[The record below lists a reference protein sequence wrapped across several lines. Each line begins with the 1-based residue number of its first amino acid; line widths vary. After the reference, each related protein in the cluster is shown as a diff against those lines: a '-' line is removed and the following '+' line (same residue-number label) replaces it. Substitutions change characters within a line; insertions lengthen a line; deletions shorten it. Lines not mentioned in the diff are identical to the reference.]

1 MAMFQR
7 ILVPVDLTQKNARA
21 VETARDLASESG
33 GTVTLLHV
41 IETLDLPFD
50 ELEGFYARLEQKA
63 RRAMDEMAAPLQEA
77 GLSFARRVSY
87 GKRAEEIV
95 DFAAEEDS
103 DLIILSSH
111 RIDLENPGSSWTTL
125 SYKVAILAQCPV
137 LLVK

>member
-1 MAMFQR
+1 MFQR
-7 ILVPVDLTQKNARA
+7 ILVPVDLTQKNAHA
-21 VETARDLASESG
+21 VKTARDLAAESG

-41 IETLDLPFD
+41 IETLDLPFE
-50 ELEGFYARLEQKA
+50 ELEGFYARLEEKA
-63 RRAMDEMAAPLQEA
+63 RRAMEEMAEPLQEA

-87 GKRAEEIV
+87 GRRAEEIV

>member
-1 MAMFQR
+1 MFQR
-7 ILVPVDLTQKNARA
+7 ILVPVDLTQKNTHA
-21 VETARDLASESG
+21 VETARDLAAESG

-41 IETLDLPFD
+41 IETLDLPFE
-50 ELEGFYARLEQKA
+50 ELEGFYARLEEKA
-63 RRAMDEMAAPLQEA
+63 RRAMEEMAEPLQEA

-87 GKRAEEIV
+87 GRRAEEIV
-95 DFAAEEDS
+95 DFAAEQDS

>member
-1 MAMFQR
+1 MFQR
-7 ILVPVDLTQKNARA
+7 ILVPVDLTQKNTHA
-21 VETARDLASESG
+21 VETARDLAAESG

-41 IETLDLPFD
+41 IETLDLPFE
-50 ELEGFYARLEQKA
+50 ELEGFYARLEEKA
-63 RRAMDEMAAPLQEA
+63 RRAMEEMAKPLQEA

-87 GKRAEEIV
+87 GRRAEEIV

>member
-1 MAMFQR
+1 MFQR
-7 ILVPVDLTQKNARA
+7 ILVPVDLTQKNTHA
-21 VETARDLASESG
+21 VETARDLAAESG

-41 IETLDLPFD
+41 IETLDLPFE
-50 ELEGFYARLEQKA
+50 ELEGFYARLEEKA
-63 RRAMDEMAAPLQEA
+63 RRAMEEMAKPLQEA

-87 GKRAEEIV
+87 GRRAEEIV
-95 DFAAEEDS
+95 EFAAEEDS

>member
-1 MAMFQR
+1 MFQR
-7 ILVPVDLTQKNARA
+7 ILVPVDLTQKNAHA
-21 VETARDLASESG
+21 VKTARDLAAESG

-41 IETLDLPFD
+41 IEALYLPFE
-50 ELEGFYARLEQKA
+50 ELEGFYARLEEKA
-63 RRAMDEMAAPLQEA
+63 RRAMEEMAEPLQEA

-87 GKRAEEIV
+87 GRRAEEIV

>member
-1 MAMFQR
+1 MFQR
-7 ILVPVDLTQKNARA
+7 ILVPVDLTQKNTHA
-21 VETARDLASESG
+21 VKTARDLAAESG

-41 IETLDLPFD
+41 IETLDLPFE
-50 ELEGFYARLEQKA
+50 ELEGFYARLEEKA
-63 RRAMDEMAAPLQEA
+63 RRAMDEMAAPLQKA

-87 GKRAEEIV
+87 GRRAEEIV

>member
-1 MAMFQR
+1 MFQR
-7 ILVPVDLTQKNARA
+7 MLVPVDLTQQNAHA
-21 VETARDLASESG
+21 VETARDLAAESG

-41 IETLDLPFD
+41 IETLDLPFE
-50 ELEGFYARLEQKA
+50 ELEGFYARLEEKA
-63 RRAMDEMAAPLQEA
+63 RRAMNEMASPLQEV

-87 GKRAEEIV
+87 GRRAEEIV

>member
-1 MAMFQR
+1 MFQR
-7 ILVPVDLTQKNARA
+7 ILVPVDLTQKNTHA
-21 VETARDLASESG
+21 VETARDLAAESG

-41 IETLDLPFD
+41 IETLDLPFE
-50 ELEGFYARLEQKA
+50 ELEGFYARLEEKA
-63 RRAMDEMAAPLQEA
+63 RRAMEEMAEPLQEA

-87 GKRAEEIV
+87 GRRAEEIV

>member
-1 MAMFQR
+1 MFQR
-7 ILVPVDLTQKNARA
+7 ILVPVDLTQKNTHA
-21 VETARDLASESG
+21 VETARDLAAESG

-41 IETLDLPFD
+41 IETLDLPFE
-50 ELEGFYARLEQKA
+50 ELEGFYARLEEKA
-63 RRAMDEMAAPLQEA
+63 RRAMEEMAEPLQEA
-77 GLSFARRVSY
+77 GLSFARPVSY
-87 GKRAEEIV
+87 GRRAEEIV
-95 DFAAEEDS
+95 DFAVEEDS

>member
-1 MAMFQR
+1 MAE
-7 ILVPVDLTQKNARA
+7 INPLVVTDEGDLIALDAKISFDDNALFRHK
-21 VETARDLASESG
+21 S
-33 GTVTLLHV
+33 
-41 IETLDLPFD
+41 F
-50 ELEGFYARLEQKA
+50 
-63 RRAMDEMAAPLQEA
+63 LQEA

-87 GKRAEEIV
+87 GRRAEEIV

>member
-1 MAMFQR
+1 M
-7 ILVPVDLTQKNARA
+7 LVPVDLTQKNAHA
-21 VETARDLASESG
+21 VATARDLAAESG

-41 IETLDLPFD
+41 IETLDLPFE
-50 ELEGFYARLEQKA
+50 ELEAFYARLEEKA
-63 RRAMDEMAAPLQEA
+63 RRAMEEMAEPLQEA

-87 GKRAEEIV
+87 GRRAEEIV

-111 RIDLENPGSSWTTL
+111 RIDLEKPGSSWTTL

>member
-1 MAMFQR
+1 MFQR
-7 ILVPVDLTQKNARA
+7 MLVPVDLTQKNAHA
-21 VETARDLASESG
+21 VETARDLAAESG

-41 IETLDLPFD
+41 IETLDLPFE
-50 ELEGFYARLEQKA
+50 ELEGFYARLEEKA

-87 GKRAEEIV
+87 GRRAEEIV
-95 DFAAEEDS
+95 DFAVEEDS

>member
-1 MAMFQR
+1 MFQR
-7 ILVPVDLTQKNARA
+7 ILVPVDLTQKNTHA
-21 VETARDLASESG
+21 VETARDLAAESG

-41 IETLDLPFD
+41 IETLDLPFE
-50 ELEGFYARLEQKA
+50 ELEGFYARLEEKA

-87 GKRAEEIV
+87 GRRAEEIV

>member
-1 MAMFQR
+1 MFQR
-7 ILVPVDLTQKNARA
+7 ILVPVDLTQKNTHA
-21 VETARDLASESG
+21 VETARDLAAESG

-41 IETLDLPFD
+41 IETLDLPFE
-50 ELEGFYARLEQKA
+50 ELEGFYARLEEKA
-63 RRAMDEMAAPLQEA
+63 RRAMEEMAEPLQEA

-87 GKRAEEIV
+87 GRRAEEIV

-125 SYKVAILAQCPV
+125 SYKVAILAQGPV